1 MLSESLRVPYRADD
15 ALGTILVG
23 TILTVL
29 SIGLFIGWVFL
40 LAVSLP
46 LGVALTPVI
55 LVGSL
60 VIRGYLLQV
69 VAAGIA
75 NRPEAPSFVRWGS
88 LVRDGWKSVL
98 LSAWYLLPA
107 AVLLG
112 LAVGAGVATVV
123 SPPGFEGALQAVAAV
138 LIMVGGFGL
147 FVYGLSYAYIRPAAR
162 AVLASSGS
170 LRAALDFRRVG
181 RLALT
186 GDYMAGWLIG
196 LGILL
201 AGPALLIPLFAFAG
215 ALGLLDPLLALFA
228 VLCVLLGSL
237 VFLFVLRMSAAW
249 ATGRGAAL
257 GLPTDDPPV
266 GLRRSAT
273 TAHTPDSRSDGPTA
287 TPNRS
292 AEPPVAIQVG
302 RTVRTRAVN
311 SRLESGAQSTDTD
324 EAYGARN
331 HREYVDNAGS
341 RAIDEQDT
349 PESNTDTPAHGVT
362 DESEFQWGPT
372 DK

>member
-1 MLSESLRVPYRADD
+1 MLSESLRVPYHADD

-23 TILTVL
+23 TILTAL
-29 SIGLFIGWVFL
+29 SIGLFFGWVFFL
-40 LAVSLP
+40 TVSLP
-46 LGVALTPVI
+46 LGVALTPAI

-75 NRPEAPSFVRWGS
+75 NSPNAPSFVRWGS
-88 LVRDGWKSVL
+88 LVRDGWKSVV
-98 LSAWYLLPA
+98 LSTCYLLPA

-138 LIMVGGFGL
+138 LIMIGGFGL
-147 FVYGLSYAYIRPAAR
+147 LVYGLGYVYIRPAAR
-162 AVLASSGS
+162 AVLASSDS
-170 LRAALDFRRVG
+170 LRAALDLRRVG

-186 GDYMAGWLIG
+186 GDYLAGWLIG

-201 AGPALLIPLFAFAG
+201 AGPALLIPLFVFAG
-215 ALGLLDPLLALFA
+215 GLGLLDPLLALFA
-228 VLCVLLGSL
+228 VLCVLLASL

-249 ATGRGAAL
+249 ASGRGAAP
-257 GLPTDDPPV
+257 GLSTDDPPV
-266 GLRRSAT
+266 GLRHSAT
-273 TAHTPDSRSDGPTA
+273 AAQTSTASDQLTKRA
-287 TPNRS
+287 THNT
-292 AEPPVAIQVG
+292 EPPAAVQVG
-302 RTVRTRAVN
+302 RTVRPPPASSQAE
-311 SRLESGAQSTDTD
+311 SRAQSTQTADPHSPTD
-324 EAYGARN
+324 HKACADGTEPPTNSETA
-331 HREYVDNAGS
+331 S
-341 RAIDEQDT
+341 Q
-349 PESNTDTPAHGVT
+349 ESETKTLADHDI